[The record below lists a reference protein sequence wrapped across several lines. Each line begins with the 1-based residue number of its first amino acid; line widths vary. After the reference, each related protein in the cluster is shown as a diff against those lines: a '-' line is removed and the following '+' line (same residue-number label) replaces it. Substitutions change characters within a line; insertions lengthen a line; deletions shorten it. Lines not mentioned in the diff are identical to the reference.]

1 MVHVSEDFIYLD
13 FASLSKT
20 LSTVAAR
27 NMEGDE
33 NLIGARFESDGYY
46 GTIRFK
52 GQVADTKGTV

>member
-1 MVHVSEDFIYLD
+1 MILD
-13 FASLSKT
+13 FASLSKA
-20 LSTVAAR
+20 LFTVAAR

-33 NLIGARFESDGYY
+33 NLIGARLESDGYY